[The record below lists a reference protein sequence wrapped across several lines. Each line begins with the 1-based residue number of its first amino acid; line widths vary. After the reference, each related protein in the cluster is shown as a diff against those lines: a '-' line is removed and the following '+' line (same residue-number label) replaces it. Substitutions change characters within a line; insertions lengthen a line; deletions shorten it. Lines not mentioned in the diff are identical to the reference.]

1 MMHVCAGGV
10 FAVSLALALVLR
22 ARSYVFS
29 SEEEKI
35 EKKSA
40 STRSRIYFWLF
51 IMAGLF
57 LIVTALVMMLP
68 TFSLKV
74 QIDLFEVHRYSALIA
89 VLAAVAFLYFAP
101 ANKNKGSV

>member
-1 MMHVCAGGV
+1 MLHVCAGGV

-29 SEEEKI
+29 PEEEKT
-35 EKKSA
+35 EKNSS
-40 STRSRIYFWLF
+40 STRRRIYFWLF
-51 IMAGLF
+51 IVAGFL

-68 TFSLKV
+68 IFSLKV

-89 VLAAVAFLYFAP
+89 VLAAAAFLYFAQ
-101 ANKNKGSV
+101 ATKNKGSR